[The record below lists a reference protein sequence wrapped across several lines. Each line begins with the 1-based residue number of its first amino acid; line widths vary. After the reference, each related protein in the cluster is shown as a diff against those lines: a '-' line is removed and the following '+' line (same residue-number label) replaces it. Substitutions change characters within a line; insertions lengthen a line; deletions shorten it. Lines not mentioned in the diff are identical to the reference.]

1 MRPIFRCLLL
11 LALLAPAA
19 RAGVGKIVLDQMI
32 LPVTEDIIEEALADA
47 AAAGDEALLIQ
58 LATPGG
64 LETSTRGIVNR
75 ILAAELPVVVWV
87 APSGAR
93 AASAGFFILGGYLFI
108 HFFEHVFAPHLHFGE
123 ETHGAAV
130 VDTHVTSTA
139 LIGLGLHALM
149 DGIAIGAAFVTSP
162 GLGVLVFAAIMLHKL
177 PEGFTIAS
185 VMKAAGTTR
194 GWAMGASAVLAVA
207 TFAGVLA
214 SAVLSEVAPYLL
226 AIATGSVL
234 YVGATDLM
242 SEANKEEG
250 ILNPVMVFIGVGMF
264 FVVLGLVRFVGIEV

>member
-1 MRPIFRCLLL
+1 MRLSIKYRRESMDPLVLLL
-11 LALLAPAA
+11 GLAAAVGDIVGGAIVTVPRRIGDRTLGLLIALGAGNLLGVALLELIPETIAETGATAAP
-19 RAGVGKIVLDQMI
+19 L
-32 LPVTEDIIEEALADA
+32 
-47 AAAGDEALLIQ
+47 
-58 LATPGG
+58 
-64 LETSTRGIVNR
+64 
-75 ILAAELPVVVWV
+75 ILA
-87 APSGAR
+87 
-93 AASAGFFILGGYLFI
+93 GYLFI
-108 HFFEHVFAPHLHFGE
+108 HFFEHIFAPHLHFGE
-123 ETHGAAV
+123 ETHGTTI

-149 DGIAIGAAFVTSP
+149 DGIAIGSAFVTSP

-194 GWAMGASAVLAVA
+194 TWAMWASGVLAIA
-207 TFAGVLA
+207 TFAGVLS
-214 SAVLSEVAPYLL
+214 SALLGEIAPYLL

-242 SEANKEEG
+242 SEANKQEG

-264 FVVLGLVRFVGIEV
+264 FVVLGLVRIAGIEV

>member
-1 MRPIFRCLLL
+1 MDPFVLLL
-11 LALLAPAA
+11 GL
-19 RAGVGKIVLDQMI
+19 
-32 LPVTEDIIEEALADA
+32 A
-47 AAAGDEALLIQ
+47 AAAGDIVGGAVVTAPRRIGDRTLSLLIA
-58 LATPGG
+58 LGAGNLLG
-64 LETSTRGIVNR
+64 VSLLELIPETIAETGPIAGAL
-75 ILAAELPVVVWV
+75 ILA
-87 APSGAR
+87 
-93 AASAGFFILGGYLFI
+93 GYLFI
-108 HFFEHVFAPHLHFGE
+108 HFFEHVFAPHFHFGE

-185 VMKAAGTTR
+185 IAKAAGSSR
-194 GWAMGASAVLAVA
+194 RWAMGASGLLAVA
-207 TFAGVLA
+207 TFVGVLV
-214 SAVLSEVAPYLL
+214 SSFLGDFAPHAL

-242 SEANKEEG
+242 AEANKEEG
-250 ILNPVMVFIGVGMF
+250 ILNPIMVFIGVAMF
-264 FVVLGLVRFVGIEV
+264 FLVLGAVRLVGIEV